1 MTEVKPPTS
10 VSEIRGGLTAKE
22 GFDHV
27 INESIGRNLSG
38 ERAIVLS
45 IMLLYKSG
53 EVGKEP
59 EVTSQLSAR
68 WILRGETSAV
78 F

>member
-1 MTEVKPPTS
+1 MTEAKPPTS
-10 VSEIRGGLTAKE
+10 VSEIKGGLTATE

-53 EVGKEP
+53 DLGKEP
-59 EVTSQLSAR
+59 EVASLLPAR
-68 WILRGETSAV
+68 
-78 F
+78 